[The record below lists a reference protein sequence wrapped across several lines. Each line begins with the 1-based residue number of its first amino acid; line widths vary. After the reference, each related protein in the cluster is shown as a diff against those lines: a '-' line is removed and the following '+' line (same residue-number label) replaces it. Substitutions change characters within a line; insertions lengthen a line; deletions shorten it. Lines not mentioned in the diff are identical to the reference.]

1 MNFPRVDLA
10 FSLTSV
16 WSLLKCHLLKEALYF
31 LIKNSHT
38 HRSPKPIL
46 ITSAWFFFLYKFLAS
61 DIPLYICLMA
71 VLTPSLNARFKK
83 ERSQDVACPHGPFPP
98 RVRDP
103 NVTLPSSEIIRTL

>member
-1 MNFPRVDLA
+1 MR
-10 FSLTSV
+10 SRQG
-16 WSLLKCHLLKEALYF
+16 KEVNKA
-31 LIKNSHT
+31 NQGDTNHT
-38 HRSPKPIL
+38 R
-46 ITSAWFFFLYKFLAS
+46 
-61 DIPLYICLMA
+61 D